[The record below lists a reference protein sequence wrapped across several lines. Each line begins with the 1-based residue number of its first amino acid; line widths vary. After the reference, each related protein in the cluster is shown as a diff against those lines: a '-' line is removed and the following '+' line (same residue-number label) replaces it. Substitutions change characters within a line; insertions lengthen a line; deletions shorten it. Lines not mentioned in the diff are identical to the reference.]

1 MSFTV
6 HARVSL
12 RAFCYQHGSI
22 VGALEQGL
30 SLLTAGMQEVR
41 IVDGNGR
48 SHTPMALYAQL
59 FAPKIIVD
67 ETVMDGSVEDET
79 VAEPIAGVDF
89 AALPLAA

>member
-48 SHTPMALYAQL
+48 SHTPMALYARL
-59 FAPKIIVD
+59 FAPK
-67 ETVMDGSVEDET
+67 TVMDETVEDET
-79 VAEPIAGVDF
+79 VAEPIAGADF

>member
-67 ETVMDGSVEDET
+67 ETVADET
-79 VAEPIAGVDF
+79 VAEPIAGADF